1 MASTLEQTTLSRGS
15 GPGSPENPSTGPR
28 SGKPSTDNE
37 HSLNNQSQGH
47 NATGNGNNVNRDSGH
62 DTLGSETPAVTG
74 EDHEKDDAT
83 GTNPDFSLA
92 GPYNNPQGVYVSPE
106 YLQNDP
112 NYDKLHDEPLWS
124 LAQPFPRV
132 VRPGMRIRGD
142 KGEEVVATQT
152 GTPEEAQETA
162 ASPEKHDAEFGK
174 EGKEE
179 DPAHK
184 VSKPQR
190 GDFFNTW
197 GRIRNVF
204 REFLGELLGATIA
217 LLIGLCASL
226 SRVTSQEQAGTFESQ
241 SWAWGFGFMVGI
253 YVAGGI
259 SGGHLNPAISIA
271 LSVFRGLPVRLCV
284 QYVFAQILA
293 ALASGG
299 IAYGIY
305 YNSILHIASVNQE
318 TPAQIMDSVFYT
330 MPKQWVHPA
339 AAFFNEFVGTGI
351 LVCTILALG
360 DHTNAPPG
368 AGMQAFLVGLL
379 IMILCVA
386 LGYNTGGCFNPARDF
401 GPRLFALMAG
411 YGGRLFTQQHAW
423 WVWGSWVADIAG
435 ALFGAFIYDL
445 FIFTGGESPV
455 NYPPIRRRRA
465 FTVKKAKLKSKLL
478 GRKRHETADIE
489 AALGEDEHR

>member
-1 MASTLEQTTLSRGS
+1 M
-15 GPGSPENPSTGPR
+15 
-28 SGKPSTDNE
+28 PSTDNE

-47 NATGNGNNVNRDSGH
+47 DITANNSNVNTNTNAHHKSSH
-62 DTLGSETPAVTG
+62 NTLANEPVALTE
-74 EDHEKDDAT
+74 EDRQKEDAT

-92 GPYNNPQGVYVSPE
+92 GPYNNPQNVYISPE
-106 YLQNDP
+106 YLENNP
-112 NYDKLHDEPLWS
+112 GYGKPHDEPLWS

-132 VRPGMRIRGD
+132 VRPGMRMRGE
-142 KGEEVVATQT
+142 KGEEV
-152 GTPEEAQETA
+152 GTPEEAQQTA
-162 ASPEKHDAEFGK
+162 TSPEKADGELGK

-179 DPAHK
+179 DPAQK
-184 VSKPQR
+184 VSKPR
-190 GDFFNTW
+190 HGDFFNTW
-197 GRIRNVF
+197 GRIRNIF
-204 REFLGELLGATIA
+204 REFLGELLGSTIA

-259 SGGHLNPAISIA
+259 SGGHLNPAISIS
-271 LSVFRGLPVRLCV
+271 LSVFRGFPVRMCL
-284 QYVFAQILA
+284 QYMLAQILA

-305 YNSILHIASVNQE
+305 YNSIHYVASINQQ
-318 TPAQIMDSVFYT
+318 TPSQIMDSVFYT
-330 MPKQWVHPA
+330 MPKEWVHPA

-411 YGGRLFTQQHAW
+411 YGGRLFTQKHAW

-435 ALFGAFIYDL
+435 GLFGAFIYDS

-455 NYPPIRRRRA
+455 NYTPRRRKRA
-465 FTVKKAKLKSKLL
+465 YLIKKMKFRNRL
-478 GRKRHETADIE
+478 GRKRHQNADIE
-489 AALGEDEHR
+489 SAIRNVENE